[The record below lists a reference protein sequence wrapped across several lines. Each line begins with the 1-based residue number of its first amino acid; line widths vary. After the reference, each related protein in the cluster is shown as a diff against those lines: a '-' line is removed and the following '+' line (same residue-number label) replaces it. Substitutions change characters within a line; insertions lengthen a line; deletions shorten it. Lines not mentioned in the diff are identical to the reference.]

1 MTQDQF
7 DRESGFRLALAIFKG
22 MLRKGILT
30 ASEFEKARQKLIA
43 RFNPPYGGMTDVL
56 ASALADSHTTAPV
69 MAAS

>member
-7 DRESGFRLALAIFKG
+7 KRESSFRLALSLLKG

-30 ASEFEKARQKLIA
+30 ATEYEKAKDRLIS

-56 ASALADSHTTAPV
+56 ATTPV
-69 MAAS
+69 

>member
-7 DRESGFRLALAIFKG
+7 QRESGFRLAIAVLKG

-30 ASEFEKARQKLIA
+30 STEFEKAQKRLIS

-56 ASALADSHTTAPV
+56 AAP
-69 MAAS
+69 AS

>member
-7 DRESGFRLALAIFKG
+7 KRESSFRLTLALLKT

-30 ASEFEKARQKLIA
+30 APEFEKARERLIS

-56 ASALADSHTTAPV
+56 AATA
-69 MAAS
+69 S